1 MQSNTTNPFSLNGY
15 RQLFM
20 KGQASSAFRDQAAP
34 ALVNARAASKSV
46 SGIGLLQ
53 MGSLLYFALEKGLFK
68 EAGLDVE
75 GIKFGDAFQI
85 MKSMLIGAAIEVP
98 RAPAQPNWLLGTLL
112 RLANSKSLHLIRAN
126 VKNSL
131 NIFMVALASPFKT
144 TIDLEVFR

>member
-1 MQSNTTNPFSLNGY
+1 
-15 RQLFM
+15 
-20 KGQASSAFRDQAAP
+20 
-34 ALVNARAASKSV
+34 
-46 SGIGLLQ
+46 
-53 MGSLLYFALEKGLFK
+53 
-68 EAGLDVE
+68 VE

-144 TIDLEVFR
+144 TIDLKVFR